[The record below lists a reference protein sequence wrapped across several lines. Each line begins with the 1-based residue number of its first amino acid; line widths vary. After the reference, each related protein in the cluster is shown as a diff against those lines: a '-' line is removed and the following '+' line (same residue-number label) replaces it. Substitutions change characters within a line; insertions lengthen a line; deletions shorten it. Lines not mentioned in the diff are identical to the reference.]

1 MHYVYIVKCADGTYY
16 TGYTNDLER
25 RINQHNA
32 GEGAKYTK
40 GRRPVKLVHSERF
53 KSKSKAMQRE
63 YKIKQLARQRK
74 IEIIN
79 QD

>member
-16 TGYTNDLER
+16 TGYTNDLKR
-25 RINQHNA
+25 RIKQHNA

-40 GRRPVKLVHSERF
+40 GRRPVELVHSEQF
-53 KSKSKAMQRE
+53 ETKSEAMKRE
-63 YKIKQLARQRK
+63 YEIKQFKRQRK

-79 QD
+79 QV